1 MLAFKQVKRS
11 NELKQ
16 QIDYIYNDHM
26 DIIKLIA
33 KYQHLGIDQVIDH
46 EKFNLIS
53 IVHHSTRIEGST
65 LTEVETQV
73 LLTEGL
79 TPKGKPLH
87 ESLMVT
93 GHYAALKY
101 ALEKAKS
108 KCEIT
113 TEFIQK
119 LNSLIVKNT
128 ASTYNT
134 IFGSID
140 AATGAFRKGNVVAGE
155 SYFPNFNKVEM
166 LTNNLVQDIANRMK
180 QDLSIREKLNLS
192 YDAHFNLASIHPFYD
207 GNGRTSRL
215 LMNYIQAVYNLPL
228 AIVHN
233 ETKTD
238 YYQTLIDTRKQEDIN
253 IFRTF
258 MDNEYKTFLNIEIN
272 KFEEMQQPKKGSGF
286 TFLF

>member
-1 MLAFKQVKRS
+1 
-11 NELKQ
+11 
-16 QIDYIYNDHM
+16 M
-26 DIIKLIA
+26 DIIKLIEQ
-33 KYQHLGIDQVIDH
+33 YQHLGIDQVIDH

-65 LTEVETQV
+65 LTDVETQV

-93 GHYAALKY
+93 DHYAALQY
-101 ALEKAKS
+101 ALEQAKIKS
-108 KCEIT
+108 VIT
-113 TEFIQK
+113 AQFIQK

-128 ASTYNT
+128 GSTYNT
-134 IFGSID
+134 VFGTID

-155 SYFPNFNKVEM
+155 TYFPNFNKVEK
-166 LTNNLVQDIANRMK
+166 LTNSLALDLAERM
-180 QDLSIREKLNLS
+180 QQNLSIREKLNLS
-192 YDAHFNLASIHPFYD
+192 YDSHFNLVSIHPFYD

-215 LMNYIQAVYNLPL
+215 LMNYIQAVYGLPL

-233 ETKTD
+233 ETKSD
-238 YYQTLIDTRKQEDIN
+238 YYQALIDTRKQEDIA
-253 IFRTF
+253 IFRNF
-258 MDNEYKTFLNIEIN
+258 MDNEYSMHLSAEIN
-272 KFEEMQQPKKGSGF
+272 KFEEMQHPKKGKGF